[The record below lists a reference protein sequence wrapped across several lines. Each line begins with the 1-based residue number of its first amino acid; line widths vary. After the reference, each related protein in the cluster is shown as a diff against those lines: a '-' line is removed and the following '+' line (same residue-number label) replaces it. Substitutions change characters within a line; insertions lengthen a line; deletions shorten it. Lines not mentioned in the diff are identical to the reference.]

1 MDDVLHF
8 ADEVE
13 TKVVLSNPWKVL
25 IIDDEEDVH
34 TITELVLRGFVF
46 ESRGLQLIHAYSATE
61 AYDIIAGDKEI
72 ALALIDVVMETDHAG
87 LDLVH
92 KIRDELKNR
101 VLRIVLRT
109 GQPGQAPEERIIVDY
124 DINDYKAKTELT
136 ATKLKTTI
144 YAALR
149 SYRDL
154 MIIERNRCGLE
165 RVIRS
170 LGNINQKLNI
180 TDISSAILFETAQ
193 VLGLND
199 DAAYVSVLSKHHD
212 HSPHEYN
219 ILASIGEF
227 ENKSSV
233 IPAEILPIFERAL
246 QACSSVYE
254 GIHYVG
260 YIREENGN
268 ENLLYVSKHSPFN
281 DLDISLLEIFAN
293 NVAIAFGNMV
303 LREELEAG
311 RQELVYILGE
321 AVESRSKET
330 GSHVKRVG
338 EISALLAKKYGLNE
352 YECRIIQLAAPLH
365 DSGKIAIPDRVLN
378 KPGRLDD
385 EERGIMDTHSQI
397 GYDLLNK
404 STSVILQHAA
414 IIAQEHH
421 ENWDGSGYPYGKK
434 GDDIHIYARIA
445 GMVDVFDA
453 LGSKRCYKEE
463 WNREEILTFM
473 QNESGKKFEPKLVE
487 LLLENIDEICAIRLE
502 FPDVKES
509 I

>member
-1 MDDVLHF
+1 MDDLLLF
-8 ADEVE
+8 AEEVE
-13 TKVVLSNPWKVL
+13 SKASLANPWKIL

-46 ESRGLQLIHAYSATE
+46 ESRGLELIHAHSAAQ
-61 AYDIIAGDKEI
+61 AYNILASDKDI
-72 ALALIDVVMETDHAG
+72 ALALVDVVMETDHAG
-87 LDLVH
+87 LDLVVDIREKLNN
-92 KIRDELKNR
+92 KI
-101 VLRIVLRT
+101 LRLILRT

-144 YAALR
+144 YASLR

-154 MIIERNRCGLE
+154 MTIERNRCGLE

-170 LGNINQKLNI
+170 LGHINQKLNI

-193 VLGLND
+193 VLGLNE

-212 HSPHEYN
+212 HSPYQYN
-219 ILASIGEF
+219 ILASIGDF
-227 ENKSSV
+227 ENKNGS
-233 IPAEILPIFERAL
+233 IPPEILPIFEKAL
-246 QACSSVYE
+246 RRRSSVYD

-260 YIREENGN
+260 YIQEENGN
-268 ENLLYVSKHSPFN
+268 ENLLYVSKQAPFS

-338 EISALLAKKYGLNE
+338 EISALLARKYGLSE
-352 YECRIIQLAAPLH
+352 YECHIIQLASPLH
-365 DSGKIAIPDRVLN
+365 DSGKIGIPDYVLN
-378 KPGRLDD
+378 KPGKLD
-385 EERGIMDTHSQI
+385 ENERAIMDTHSQI

-404 STSVILQHAA
+404 STSVVLQNAA
-414 IIAQEHH
+414 IIALEHH

-453 LGSKRCYKEE
+453 LGSKRCYKEP
-463 WNREEILTFM
+463 WIKEEILTYI

-487 LLLENIDEICAIRLE
+487 LLLENIHEICDIRFE
-502 FPDVKES
+502 FPDIAETV
-509 I
+509 

>member
-1 MDDVLHF
+1 MDDTLFF
-8 ADEVE
+8 AEEVE
-13 TKVVLSNPWKVL
+13 TKTALTNPWKVL
-25 IIDDEEDVH
+25 IVDDEEDVH
-34 TITELVLRGFVF
+34 TITELVLRDFVF
-46 ESRGLQLIHAYSATE
+46 ESRGLELIHAHNAVE
-61 AYDIIAGDKEI
+61 AYEIIKSEKDI
-72 ALALIDVVMETDHAG
+72 ALALVDVMMETDHAG
-87 LDLVH
+87 LDLVVD
-92 KIRDELKNR
+92 IREKLKNKI
-101 VLRIVLRT
+101 LRIILRT

-144 YAALR
+144 YASLR

-193 VLGLND
+193 VLGLNE
-199 DAAYVSVLSKHHD
+199 DAAYVSVLSKHQD
-212 HSPHEYN
+212 HSPNEYH
-219 ILASIGEF
+219 ILASIGDFDNKNGAIPSDMLPLF
-227 ENKSSV
+227 EQ
-233 IPAEILPIFERAL
+233 AL
-246 QACSSVYE
+246 QARSSIYE
-254 GIHYVG
+254 GVHYVG

-268 ENLLYVSKHSPFN
+268 ENLLYVSKQSPFS

-338 EISALLAKKYGLNE
+338 EISALLARKYGLGE
-352 YECRIIQLAAPLH
+352 YECRIIQLASPLH
-365 DSGKIAIPDRVLN
+365 DSGKIAIPDHVLN
-378 KPGRLDD
+378 KPGKLDD
-385 EERGIMDTHSQI
+385 DERAIMNTHSQI
-397 GYDLLNK
+397 GHDLLNK
-404 STSVILQHAA
+404 STSVVLQNAA
-414 IIAQEHH
+414 VIAQEHH
-421 ENWDGSGYPYGKK
+421 ENWDGSGYPHGKK

-463 WNREEILTFM
+463 WSREDILAFIE
-473 QNESGKKFEPKLVE
+473 NESGKKFDPKLVE
-487 LLLENIDEICAIRLE
+487 LLLENIDEICAIRSE
-502 FPDVKES
+502 FPDAKE
-509 I
+509 